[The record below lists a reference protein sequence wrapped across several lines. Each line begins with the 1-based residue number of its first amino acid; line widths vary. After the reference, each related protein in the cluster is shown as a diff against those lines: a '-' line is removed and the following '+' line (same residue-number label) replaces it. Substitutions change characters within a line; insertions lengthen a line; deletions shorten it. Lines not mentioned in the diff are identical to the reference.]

1 MSDFISAYSGRSSRT
16 RVSLYPDRF
25 FSLSDYYLPPDVKSL
40 FKWCEY
46 FFIKD
51 PIVGSACHKM
61 AAYPVTDPTYSTDA
75 ESPEIKEKWRTIVED
90 QMDIRGQ
97 MIRNGL
103 NYLVFGNAFV
113 SVYYPFT
120 RYLICGSCEGKV
132 DISNTDHYD
141 SHWSLKFSAGKSGKG
156 FEFSLKCPHCGV
168 EGPADVRD
176 VNSKHLEGINFIEWD
191 PKCIDID
198 YYQVT
203 GKKVYY
209 YNIPKNEREKIRAAK
224 DKYFIKTIPLVY
236 IEATAKDKVV
246 ELNSA
251 NLFHWAR
258 YSLAGKYAAWGKPLI
273 LHSLQKLFY
282 QYTLLRAQEAIAT
295 QKIMPLDIISPAS
308 QTGQPTTEYMNF
320 NTFATRM
327 KDELSSFRKD
337 PNYIAVIPE
346 PVSIQRLG
354 GDGRMMLLGAELEL
368 NNKDVTAGMGVPI
381 EFVYGGLTWT
391 GSSISLRILENTLQG
406 HRRDCIRFGNF
417 VTTAIR
423 RVKDLPKC
431 KFGLTELRMA
441 DDVNRLQLMMQLNT
455 QNKVSD
461 ETFLSQLGINPF
473 QEAEKIERE
482 IKVRAKLAGVDMI
495 ESATASGESMIIQAT
510 YQSKAQ
516 IATER
521 VRNLAMNDLDT
532 SLPVIQREAKRLN
545 DLVQLKML
553 NLQLLQTQMQE
564 MQMVQQIKG
573 GGAPPPA
580 EGAPPAEGGQP
591 AEAGGGEEQAPP
603 PEQGAPPP
611 EQGANDYNSAPAET
625 PIVNQNNY
633 SNPYYQGSTGP
644 DIERTAKIWAT
655 KLGQMA
661 PGQRQQVLNEMSKKM
676 PSYAQRVKTYIMN
689 TPPGGTSSDA
699 DAAMRMRGK

>member
-1 MSDFISAYSGRSSRT
+1 MSDFISSYSGRSSKT

-46 FFIKD
+46 FFMKD
-51 PIVGSACHKM
+51 PVIGSACHKM

-75 ESPEIKEKWRTIVED
+75 ESPEIKEKWRIIMED

-120 RYLICGSCEGKV
+120 RYLVCRSCDKKT

-141 SHWSLKFSAGKSGKG
+141 SHWTLRMGGSGKG
-156 FEFSLKCPHCGV
+156 YEFTLKCPNCSAD
-168 EGPADVRD
+168 GPADVRD
-176 VNSKHLEGINFIEWD
+176 VSSKHLEGINFIEWD
-191 PKCIDID
+191 PKSIDID

-203 GKKVYY
+203 GKKAYF
-209 YNIPKNEREKIRAAK
+209 YNIPRAERDKIKAAK
-224 DKYFIKTIPLVY
+224 DKYFIKTLPLVY

-246 ELNSA
+246 ELNTS

-258 YSLAGKYAAWGKPLI
+258 YSLAGRYAAWGKPLI

-295 QKIMPLDIISPAS
+295 QKIMPLDIIFPTST
-308 QTGQPTTEYMNF
+308 TGQPTTEYLNF
-320 NTFATRM
+320 NTFNTRVQ
-327 KDELSSFRKD
+327 DELASHRKD
-337 PNYIAVIPE
+337 PAYIAVVPE
-346 PVSIQRLG
+346 PVGIQRLG
-354 GDGRMMLLGAELEL
+354 GDGRMLLLGAELEL
-368 NNKDVTAGMGVPI
+368 NNKDITAGMGVPL

-417 VTTAIR
+417 IIDSVR
-423 RVKDLPKC
+423 RIKDLPKC

-482 IKVRAKLAGVDMI
+482 MKVRAKLAGIDML
-495 ESATASGESMIIQAT
+495 ETSSAQGEAMVIQAE
-510 YQSKAQ
+510 YQAKSQ
-516 IATER
+516 IAGIR
-521 VRNLAMNDLDT
+521 VNNLSMNDLDA
-532 SLPVIQREAKRLN
+532 SLPVIQREAKRLD
-545 DLVQLKML
+545 DLVRLKML
-553 NLQLLQTQMQE
+553 NLQLLETQMHE
-564 MQMVQQIKG
+564 MQMVQQIKS
-573 GGAPPPA
+573 GGAPPA
-580 EGAPPAEGGQP
+580 EEEGAPPAEEEAPP
-591 AEAGGGEEQAPP
+591 AEEGQQQGASP
-603 PEQGAPPP
+603 PEEGVS
-611 EQGANDYNSAPAET
+611 DYNSAPAET
-625 PIVNQNNY
+625 PVVNNNSY
-633 SNPYYQGSTGP
+633 SNPYYQGNAGP

-655 KLGQMA
+655 KLSTMA
-661 PGQRQQVLNEMSKKM
+661 PGQRTQTLNEMSKRM
-676 PSYAQRVKTYIMN
+676 PLYAQRVKTYIMN

-699 DAAMRMRGK
+699 DAAMKLRGK